1 MTSST
6 GVTAAKPTRP
16 PGPMNVRRQHLPAHR
31 HAALLLRN
39 QRRATGSPPAGAGH
53 TLTDLHH
60 LGARR
65 EARPGRDGR
74 AA

>member
-6 GVTAAKPTRP
+6 AVTPTKTTRLP
-16 PGPMNVRRQHLPAHR
+16 RPMNMRRQHLPAHR
-31 HAALLLRN
+31 HAALLLRG
-39 QRRATGSPPAGAGH
+39 RRPATDSPPAGAGH

-60 LGARR
+60 VGAGRQ
-65 EARPGRDGR
+65 ARPGRDGR